1 MLTLSLV
8 IKSCSLSGAGAGSRP
23 SHGKFMPCSQADRGG
38 QKTLSVSGD
47 SQLLSAQ
54 NNAHVKMAYFGV
66 VYSGPLQRQ
75 EWLHK
80 EVESQQSLL
89 RFISI

>member
-1 MLTLSLV
+1 M
-8 IKSCSLSGAGAGSRP
+8 
-23 SHGKFMPCSQADRGG
+23 QEQEADLHTGNLCPALKRIRGG

-80 EVESQQSLL
+80 EGESQQSLL
-89 RFISI
+89 RFIST